1 MRKMTNWLMLS
12 FMFYTLGVLAQISPD
27 VIRYPYNHQSP
38 FYQHQD
44 RYYAALLQLALEQAG
59 SQASLKPIS
68 IPTMP
73 QGRSVTLL
81 KSGVYDVHWMVSNIQ
96 RESALLPIRIPLY
109 KGLIGWRM
117 LLINQS
123 KQQTF
128 SKNMPVEQLQK
139 LVAGQGVDWPDTQI
153 LKHNGF
159 RVQTSANTESL
170 QNMLSVNRID
180 YFPRS
185 VIEIWQ
191 ERDELAKSNV
201 EIQADLVLQYPMA
214 VYFFVNKENR
224 QLHDVL
230 YQGLKI
236 AIENGQFDLVFQQF
250 FADVLQQADLP
261 NKHIITLENP
271 QLSAATPLDNKALW
285 YQPVQN
291 K

>member
-1 MRKMTNWLMLS
+1 MYKSIIWLV
-12 FMFYTLGVLAQISPD
+12 LGWFGYLPCGSAQVTPD
-27 VIRYPYNHQSP
+27 VIRYPFNHQSS

-44 RYYAALLQLALEQAG
+44 RYYSALLQLALENAD
-59 SQASLKPIS
+59 SKLSLQPVS

-123 KQQTF
+123 KQRAFTADMPLKKLQT
-128 SKNMPVEQLQK
+128 LI
-139 LVAGQGVDWPDTQI
+139 AGQGVDWPDTDI

-159 RVQTSANTESL
+159 RVETSATTQSL
-170 QNMLSVNRID
+170 QNMLSLNRVD

-191 ERDELAKSNV
+191 ERDELATSNV
-201 EIQADLVLQYPMA
+201 DIQADLVLQYPMA
-214 VYFFVNKENR
+214 VYFFVNKDNR
-224 QLHDVL
+224 DLHDIL

-236 AIENGQFDLVFQQF
+236 AVENGEFEQLFQQF

-261 NKHIITLENP
+261 NKRIIKLENP
-271 QLSAATPLDNKALW
+271 QLSAATPLHNKSLW
-285 YQPVQN
+285 YHPN
-291 K
+291 